1 MATLTGKMIGG
12 YEIIEE
18 VGRGAMGVVFKAK
31 QVSMDRV
38 VAIKFLP
45 KSLAQ
50 KEKLVQRFLREAR
63 AAGKLSHPN
72 IVAVHDVGQI
82 EGTYYIS
89 MEFIDGTTAHKK
101 LKEKG
106 KFPEAEAVDVGL
118 QIASAL
124 KEAHGRGILHRDV
137 KPDNFLIENGGR
149 VRLADLG
156 LARSTD
162 KDDSEEAHLTQA
174 GSALGTPHYMSPEQ
188 ARGKDVDARSD
199 LYGLGASLYTLS
211 TGKTMFEG
219 NTPATVMALV
229 IAEAH
234 KPIRQVNPE
243 LSPGFCTV
251 VEKLVQKDPAK
262 RYQTAQEVIDA
273 LEKVRAG
280 EAVPGAATTGRKTPI
295 GPAKRVRDPQAAPPK
310 AAPSPALY
318 IGIGVGAA
326 VVLIGLAMVLKGGG
340 TPLPSAPQ
348 TAASKSG
355 ETTSAKTSESKN
367 SAPSVSTVSPEDAA
381 AAQKQQEADKAFQD
395 LMRRHETSLAAD
407 PAGLAGAWDGF
418 AKSYPAAKQLEQAKA
433 KAGEART
440 AAETQKKDW
449 EATASGADKLAA
461 DQKYQEA
468 YDNLSKYAQEHA
480 TSLYA
485 AEAQKKMEAV
495 KETVVGKLREMIG
508 QAVGAAES
516 GDFAAAHKVLEEL
529 NAKAPV
535 ALTEAAGIKQAFEKL
550 NTLEAA
556 AKSKAEAADA
566 AERKVLDEA
575 HKKADGLT
583 RGAETKFQFADAA
596 KVFREAAGQ
605 LSSTGSKVSAGAWA
619 ERYDRV
625 AKYWDSVKAAV
636 TSGKKPELAGFGSF
650 PKGKATSWTDKGIGY
665 APEGYPEQLV
675 TWKIVPP
682 KHALNLAMTASP
694 ERGPLDAGLF
704 AYAVG
709 LWSEAADYL
718 GKTEGADKAL
728 AEEPR
733 NRALAMLE
741 DEARNALAAGKAAYE
756 KKDAAAVQKELKPL
770 TAGPLA
776 ETKIA
781 KENAAEIQKM
791 LQGEQSGAAVAAKKE
806 DAPKGPEGKDA
817 SEDLKKAGWETVEG
831 EWKAVPGRP
840 GVFAV
845 KDGKLKVDVKE
856 GTVSLTVQ
864 SKTASTEVYF
874 HTDEGG
880 LERSRGGIGMLR
892 FANAAFAD
900 KLEKALK
907 DCSEGY
913 GVKIEGG
920 KARIYEAGPLESLAE
935 EAPAMGGNRGGPGG
949 RGRGGNGGGQWGWQ
963 RILGEAPAKAQEFD
977 LSGDTYKIAVS
988 AVNTKLDVQVNDKVH
1003 SHNHRMRDEGVLMI
1017 KISGEATVTAP
1028 VFKKQ

>member
-50 KEKLVQRFLREAR
+50 KQKLVQRFLREAR

-101 LKEKG
+101 MKDKG
-106 KFPEAEAVDVGL
+106 KFPEEEVVGIGL
-118 QIASAL
+118 QIAAAL

-156 LARSTD
+156 LARSTEND
-162 KDDSEEAHLTQA
+162 
-174 GSALGTPHYMSPEQ
+174 
-188 ARGKDVDARSD
+188 D

-234 KPIRQVNPE
+234 KPIRQVNPD
-243 LSPGFCTV
+243 LSPGFCNV
-251 VEKLVQKDPAK
+251 VEKLVQKDAAK
-262 RYQTAQEVIDA
+262 RYQSAQEVIDA

-280 EAVPGAATTGRKTPI
+280 EAVPGAATTGRKTPV
-295 GPAKRVRDPQAAPPK
+295 GPAKRVRDPQAAPAK
-310 AAPSPALY
+310 AAPSPVMY

-326 VVLIGLAMVLKGGG
+326 VVLLGLVVALKGGG
-340 TPLPSAPQ
+340 TPSPSASQ
-348 TAASKSG
+348 TAANKS
-355 ETTSAKTSESKN
+355 TDASSARSAEPKN
-367 SAPSVSTVSPEDAA
+367 AATPASAPEDAA

-395 LMRRHETSLAAD
+395 LLRRHETALAAD

-418 AKSYPAAKQLEQAKA
+418 AKTYPAAKQLEQAKA

-440 AAETQKKDW
+440 AAETQKKEW
-449 EATASGADKLAA
+449 VAVASESDKLSA
-461 DQKYQEA
+461 DQKYKEA
-468 YDNLSKYAQEHA
+468 YEKLSGYAQEHA
-480 TSLYA
+480 TGPYA
-485 AEAQKKMEAV
+485 ADAQKKMEAL
-495 KETVVGKLREMIG
+495 KETVVAKLREKIE
-508 QAVGAAES
+508 QAVGTAES
-516 GDFAAAHKVLEEL
+516 GDFAAAHQVLEEL
-529 NAKAPV
+529 NAKAPA

-556 AKSKAEAADA
+556 AKSKAEEADT
-566 AERKVLDEA
+566 AERKILEEA
-575 HKKADGLT
+575 HKKAEGLT

-625 AKYWDSVKAAV
+625 AKYWEAAKAAV
-636 TSGKKPELAGFGSF
+636 TSGKKPELAAFGSF
-650 PKGKATSWTDKGIGY
+650 PKGKATGWTDKGIGY

-709 LWSEAADYL
+709 LWGEAIAYL
-718 GKTEGADKAL
+718 GKAEGADKAL

-741 DEARNALAAGKAAYE
+741 DEARNAFAAGKAAYE
-756 KKDAAAVQKELKPL
+756 KKDFPAVQKELKPL

-776 ETKIA
+776 ETKTA

-791 LQGEQSGAAVAAKKE
+791 LQGDAGVAAVAAKKE
-806 DAPKGPEGKDA
+806 DAPKGTEGKDA

-831 EWKAVPGRP
+831 EWKAVPGKT

-856 GTVSLTVQ
+856 GSVSLTVQ
-864 SKTASTEVYF
+864 SKTAVMEVYF
-874 HTDEGG
+874 HTDENA
-880 LERSRGGIGMLR
+880 LERAKGGIGLLR
-892 FANAAFAD
+892 FGGNAAFAD
-900 KLEKALK
+900 KLQAALK
-907 DCSEGY
+907 DTADGY

-920 KARIYEAGPLESLAE
+920 KAKVFEAGPLEALAD
-935 EAPAMGGNRGGPGG
+935 EAPSFGGGGGGGGRGG
-949 RGRGGNGGGQWGWQ
+949 RGRGGFGGQGMWQ

-1003 SHNHRMRDEGVLMI
+1003 SHTHRMRDEGVLLI
-1017 KISGEATVTAP
+1017 KISGEATVTGP